1 LVYRMTADSIIRWND
16 GPSKVPLR
24 WGRFRGGRMMR
35 PPTKAALRAHRNV
48 ADLAV
53 EVGTIFGLHRL
64 EAGRHAPHNWSISV
78 ALRQV
83 GNTCA
88 AASRTP

>member
-1 LVYRMTADSIIRWND
+1 
-16 GPSKVPLR
+16 
-24 WGRFRGGRMMR
+24 MMR

-83 GNTCA
+83 GNTSA